1 MQDTTQSTMNILHA
15 LPHAGESA
23 FPDIDFLLSAVFSGS
38 GDCIK
43 ILDLDGRLQFMSE
56 GGKRVMEV
64 DNFDPL
70 RGCPWSD
77 LWKGEGNEKA
87 RHAVEAA
94 RRGESSRFEG
104 HAATLKGTSKT
115 WDVQVM
121 PIAGPDGNPSHLLS
135 ISKDITEVR
144 EALAKQQILS
154 GELQH
159 RIKNSLAMVAAIA
172 SQTLRGDDIRD
183 RRDNFLGRLRALAG
197 AHDLLT
203 TQDWVGAPIST
214 VIDAALAPY
223 RANGHQVNIHGEPVQ
238 VNARQALA
246 LTLIAQELAT
256 NSVKYGALGQDAGRV
271 EVSWTIVPA
280 EGGALFRWIWQE
292 KDGPPVVT
300 PQVSGFGSRLLPR
313 LVEADF
319 RGTCQIDY
327 ATTGIVFCIEAPAA
341 ELGK

>member
-1 MQDTTQSTMNILHA
+1 MSIRSA
-15 LPHAGESA
+15 LPHAGEPA
-23 FPDIDFLLSAVFSGS
+23 FPNIDFLLSAVFSGS

-43 ILDLDGRLQFMSE
+43 ILDLDGHLQFMSE

-64 DNFDPL
+64 DDFDPL
-70 RGCPWSD
+70 RGCPWPD
-77 LWKGEGNEKA
+77 LWKGEGHDKA

-104 HAATLKGTSKT
+104 RAETLKGTSKI

-121 PIAGPDGNPSHLLS
+121 PIAGPDGSPSHLLS

-183 RRDNFLGRLRALAG
+183 RRDNFLGRLRALAR

-203 TQDWVGAPIST
+203 TQDWVGAPVTT
-214 VIDAALAPY
+214 VIEAALAPY
-223 RANGHQVNIHGEPVQ
+223 RAGGHQVNIDGEPLQ

-271 EVSWTIVPA
+271 EISWATIPA
-280 EGGALFRWIWQE
+280 EDGALFRWTWQDR
-292 KDGPPVVT
+292 DGPPVVA

-319 RGTCQIDY
+319 RGSCRIEY
-327 ATTGIVFCIEAPAA
+327 APTGIVFCIEAPVS
-341 ELGK
+341 ELGT